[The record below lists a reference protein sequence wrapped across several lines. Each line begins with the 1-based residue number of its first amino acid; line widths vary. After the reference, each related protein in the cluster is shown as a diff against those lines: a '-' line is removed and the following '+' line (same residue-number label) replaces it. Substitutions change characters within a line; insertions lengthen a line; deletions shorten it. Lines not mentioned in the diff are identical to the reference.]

1 VSAPIPHP
9 PGTDIAPGYRV
20 LGHLHQ
26 SRAFDVYD
34 AWSEERGCRCV
45 VKTLRRDRRDDER
58 TARRLVR
65 EGRLLARLSHPHI
78 VRGYEVLRAPEPMVV
93 TETIGGETLG
103 YLVQERVR
111 PLAPADVAQLGLH
124 LCSAVGY
131 LHRRGYLHLDLKPA
145 NVVAEAGRAKV
156 IDLSLA
162 RRPGRMAAG
171 VGTWCYLAP
180 EQARG
185 GLIGPAA
192 DVWGIGLVL
201 HETATGKVVYD
212 DDDDLGSDETPYYPQ
227 LEQAPPALASA
238 RLVPAVLARAID
250 ACLHPDPAKRPTVAE
265 LEAALAQVDGVDPP
279 PVLAEATAQL
289 SARG

>member
-1 VSAPIPHP
+1 MSAPALHP
-9 PGTDIAPGYRV
+9 PGTEIAPGYHV
-20 LGHLHQ
+20 LGHLHR
-26 SRAFDVYD
+26 SRAFDIYD

-45 VKTLRRDRRDDER
+45 AKALRPDRLEDER
-58 TARRLVR
+58 AARRLLR
-65 EGRLLARLSHPHI
+65 EGRLLVSLSHPHI
-78 VRGYEVLRAPEPMVV
+78 VRGYEVVKKPEPLVV

-103 YLVQERVR
+103 HLVEEHERL
-111 PLAPADVAQLGLH
+111 LAPADVAQLGLH

-162 RRPGRMAAG
+162 RRPGRLPAG
-171 VGTWCYLAP
+171 LGTWCYLAP

-185 GLIGPAA
+185 GLVGPAA

-201 HETATGKVVYD
+201 HETATGRLVFD
-212 DDDDLGSDETPYYPQ
+212 DESGSGETPDYPQ
-227 LEQAPPALASA
+227 LEQAPPPLASL
-238 RLVPAVLARAID
+238 RRVPATLARAVD
-250 ACLHPDPAKRPTVAE
+250 ACLRPDPGERPTVAE
-265 LEAALAQVDGVDPP
+265 LEAALACVDGVDRPP
-279 PVLAEATAQL
+279 RLADAPAEL